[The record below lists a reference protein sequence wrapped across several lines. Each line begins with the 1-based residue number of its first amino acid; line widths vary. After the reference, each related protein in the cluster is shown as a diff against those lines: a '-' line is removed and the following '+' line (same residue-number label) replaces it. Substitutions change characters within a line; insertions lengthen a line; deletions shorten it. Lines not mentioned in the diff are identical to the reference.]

1 MNTKREQGRTVS
13 SQHRGRVIRGVLGVG
28 ISSAALN
35 VLCLSFAIG
44 VYDRSLFYG
53 YFRYPLIFL
62 LNWLPILLL
71 QVLLVAVF
79 DRHWLAFLVACSTFL
94 TASIGNF
101 FKLKFRDEPFVFR
114 DIGSVRAGLSVA
126 GSYGI
131 SLNRRIIFSIVI
143 ILLITIL
150 LAIFCKQRLKSL
162 QRIVMVFGIVMVSY
176 PLWKSVYSNSDLYY
190 KLGEKNQVMTTWD
203 ARQYFTANG
212 FVYPFL
218 FSITESRDIPP
229 EGYDAAAAEALMS
242 LYTDETIPDDKKA
255 NILVLQMESLTDLE
269 AMGAK
274 NISEEV
280 YKPLRLLQKESL
292 CGTLIANV
300 IGGGTID
307 TERCVLT
314 GSYGLQSYRGDS
326 PSYIRYLNSQGY
338 FTSGGHPNRGYFYNR
353 SNVAKY
359 LGFQEF
365 LSTDNYYQEI
375 TGGAWRCDDTFLPDV
390 FRQFIEY
397 SKERQAVC
405 DFRISLQGHGPYN
418 SESYDRETD
427 LWRSDNAS
435 DTTRYV
441 VNNYLSMITETQ
453 KLLLN
458 GLNTLRNE
466 PEPMIVLIYGDHN
479 PYLSSEQVYQ
489 ELGITFDMSTEEGF
503 LDYYGTPWLIW
514 ANEAAKAFY
523 GKTFTGNGPTVS
535 PGYLL
540 NVLFQELGW
549 RGSAFMQFTD
559 TVMKRLPVVSTNGY
573 YIENGEYTLSPSK
586 AGEELLT
593 EYRTVQFWIKENY
606 TK

>member
-1 MNTKREQGRTVS
+1 M
-13 SQHRGRVIRGVLGVG
+13 
-28 ISSAALN
+28 
-35 VLCLSFAIG
+35 
-44 VYDRSLFYG
+44 
-53 YFRYPLIFL
+53 
-62 LNWLPILLL
+62 
-71 QVLLVAVF
+71 
-79 DRHWLAFLVACSTFL
+79 
-94 TASIGNF
+94 
-101 FKLKFRDEPFVFR
+101 
-114 DIGSVRAGLSVA
+114 
-126 GSYGI
+126 
-131 SLNRRIIFSIVI
+131 
-143 ILLITIL
+143 
-150 LAIFCKQRLKSL
+150 
-162 QRIVMVFGIVMVSY
+162 
-176 PLWKSVYSNSDLYY
+176 
-190 KLGEKNQVMTTWD
+190 
-203 ARQYFTANG
+203 
-212 FVYPFL
+212 
-218 FSITESRDIPP
+218 
-229 EGYDAAAAEALMS
+229 
-242 LYTDETIPDDKKA
+242 
-255 NILVLQMESLTDLE
+255 
-269 AMGAK
+269 
-274 NISEEV
+274 
-280 YKPLRLLQKESL
+280 RLLQKESL